1 MGDDTKARKPLT
13 EEQRR
18 KIDENKQAA
27 LERRAASK
35 KRAAAEQNES
45 TGHKKPKRSQ
55 YYEYDLST
63 FENTKGGF
71 IVDPVTE
78 EKVNRFREQATKIK
92 PMLRKWNLIMTLID

>member
-1 MGDDTKARKPLT
+1 MSDSTTVRKPLT

-35 KRAAAEQNES
+35 KRAAAEQNDS
-45 TGHKKPKRSQ
+45 TGHKKAKRSQ
-55 YYEYDLST
+55 FYEYDLST

-78 EKVNRFREQATKIK
+78 EKVNRFREQATKIE
-92 PMLRKWNLIMTLID
+92 PMLRK